1 MNICDI
7 FLLEKNYTEKD
18 KMSGSAITIGNHR
31 ENDNKPASVS
41 HVIFISFKKKS
52 NEIIYS

>member
-41 HVIFISFKKKS
+41 HVIFISFKKK
-52 NEIIYS
+52 